1 MPRRERILSAPYL
14 DEWRDALLAAVGER
28 MREFR
33 TLAGLSLREFAER
46 IDTHESQISRLEKG
60 RANVTVVFL
69 DRVAHGLGVDVH
81 ELLVPAE
88 KSDVLARG
96 VVEPE
101 PAAARPRRRQSKRA
115 VWVKERDRSELL
127 PAIGARI
134 REFRDLQGLSLS
146 VFAGLIDMDPTAISR
161 VERGKHNLT
170 LAFADRIAR
179 GLRVELHE
187 LFVPVEKSDILPRER
202 PAAKPGGR
210 ARTEGG
216 HRGA

>member
-1 MPRRERILSAPYL
+1 MSAPYL
-14 DEWRDALLAAVGER
+14 QAWRDELLAAVGGR
-28 MREFR
+28 IRELR
-33 TLAGLSLREFAER
+33 TLSGLSLRDFAER

-69 DRVAHGLGVDVH
+69 DRVARGLGVDVY
-81 ELLVPAE
+81 ELLIPAE

-96 VVEPE
+96 VVEPDA
-101 PAAARPRRRQSKRA
+101 PLPRPRRRQAKRA

-202 PAAKPGGR
+202 PAAKHELRERRTGGR
-210 ARTEGG
+210 
-216 HRGA
+216 RGA